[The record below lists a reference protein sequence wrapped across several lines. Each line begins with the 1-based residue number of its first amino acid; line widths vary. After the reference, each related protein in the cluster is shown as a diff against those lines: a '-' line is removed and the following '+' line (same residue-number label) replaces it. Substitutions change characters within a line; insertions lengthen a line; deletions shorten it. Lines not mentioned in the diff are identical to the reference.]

1 MKFISNFCLYLIGV
15 VTILVIGS
23 LFESNASVLAWV
35 VLIGFGVV
43 YAFINDR
50 NEGKH
55 DE

>member
-1 MKFISNFCLYLIGV
+1 MKFIINLYLYLIGV
-15 VTILVIGS
+15 VTILAIGA
-23 LFESNASVLAWV
+23 LFESNESVLAWV
-35 VLIGFGVV
+35 VLIGFGIV

>member
-1 MKFISNFCLYLIGV
+1 MKFISNFYLYLIGV

-23 LFESNASVLAWV
+23 LLESNASVLAWV
-35 VLIGFGVV
+35 VLIGFVVV

>member
-1 MKFISNFCLYLIGV
+1 MNFIINFCLYLIGV

-43 YAFINDR
+43 YALIN
-50 NEGKH
+50 ETHKGKH

>member
-15 VTILVIGS
+15 VTILVIGA
-23 LFESNASVLAWV
+23 LFESNASFLTWV

-43 YAFINDR
+43 YALTN
-50 NEGKH
+50 NHYHGKH

>member
-15 VTILVIGS
+15 VTILVIGA

-43 YAFINDR
+43 YALINNHYD
-50 NEGKH
+50 GKH